1 MFWSFDKILKEAR
14 RHSATDIHL
23 IRGLAP
29 ALRVKGEI
37 YSLKGAPLE
46 QVNLEAMLSALLTD
60 KQRQILEKDWHLC
73 FSRHWPEVGRFRA
86 SVYYHAGCPEMA
98 IRLCDALIPSRE
110 ELSLPAVIDELTR
123 KPDGLVLVAGPTGMG
138 KTNTLNYMI
147 DVINRER
154 RAKIVTVED
163 PVEYVHENQR
173 SIVVQQEVYTDTP
186 SFQQALTHVLRQD
199 PDVIVI
205 GEMRELETMALA
217 LTAAETGHLVLATLH
232 TPDIVQAIQRIH
244 SVFPPEQQNHIM
256 FQLANCLQG
265 IIAQN
270 LLARANNNGRILACE
285 ICLATPGVRK
295 QLREGN
301 PHMLHNEMLMGKRYQ
316 MQTMDTALQDL
327 YQRGEI
333 TLEVAQANARE
344 PNAIRQRVS
353 PSGRTEP

>member
-46 QVNLEAMLSALLTD
+46 QVNLEAMLNALLTD
-60 KQRQILEKDWHLC
+60 KQRQILETEWHLC

-98 IRLCDALIPSRE
+98 IRLCDALIRSRE
-110 ELSLPAVIDELTR
+110 ELGLPQVIDELTR
-123 KPDGLVLVAGPTGMG
+123 KPDGLILVAGAAGMG
-138 KTNTLNYMI
+138 KTTTLNYMI

-163 PVEYVHENQR
+163 PVEFVHENHR

-186 SFQQALTHVLRQD
+186 SFQQALFHVLRQD

-205 GEMRELETMALA
+205 GELRELETMALA
-217 LTAAETGHLVLATLH
+217 MTAAETGHLVLAAIH
-232 TPDIVQAIQRIH
+232 APDVVQTIQRLH
-244 SVFPPEQQNHIM
+244 SVFPPERQNHVM

-265 IIAQN
+265 IIAQS
-270 LLARANNNGRILACE
+270 LLAKAANNGRILASE
-285 ICLATPGVRK
+285 VCLATPGVRK
-295 QLREGN
+295 QLRESN

-316 MQTMDTALQDL
+316 MQTMDMALQDI
-327 YQRGEI
+327 YQRGDI
-333 TLEVAQANARE
+333 TYEVALANARD

-353 PSGRTEP
+353 PTARTEG